1 MICITKT
8 LRFFSV
14 TWIVFLCHSVLY
26 AQNDTIPK
34 NPRQDTTQRQTFD
47 EYLKS
52 RKGLF
57 GTVVKSLRRDTT
69 EVQVA
74 NDLTRN
80 EEAFKIFEGAV
91 IKHII
96 IKDLPFGIPLSD
108 TSKIVT
114 TSLTRIANK
123 LHHTTNQSVIRKN
136 LFFNVGDTLVPYLM
150 GDNETYLRQLPYLQD
165 ATIEA
170 VPTDG
175 INPNAVDVYVTVKDL
190 FSLGGSI
197 ASLGLRNTD
206 MAVREDN
213 IHGSGNGF
221 VVHGLYDMSRNT
233 KVGVGVEYIQRNI
246 GRSFTNLGIGYQSYY
261 PSISGLKEDN
271 YYYVTVS
278 KPLVNRYMHWIYE
291 FDAAYHSTRNMYSGD
306 SIYFAN
312 NRYRFYDLDAWLGYN
327 INSTGFTTA
336 TEDRKLRK
344 LVGLRVIDQQFQNLP
359 GKYLSQY
366 SWRYASL
373 SGMLASV
380 SFYRQNF
387 YKSQYIYAF
396 GINEDI
402 PEGLNLTFTTGYI
415 KKENL
420 QRPYFGIN
428 YQRSTFTP
436 KDNYFSYILRAE
448 GYLDHKSLDDI
459 NLLGAITYFDHL
471 KAIGP
476 KWNERNFVNVSLA
489 KQLNTILNEPLYIDS
504 KYALP
509 AFRNGDVGGS
519 LRASVGLESVFYS
532 PWNVAAFRFAPFAF
546 ATTGLF
552 TPYNTPVNSSNIYTI
567 VGGGMRMRNE
577 SLIFGTLEL
586 RAYYFLKKNV
596 YNSNWK
602 VDISSNITF
611 KNNSPLISR
620 PDFINVN

>member
-8 LRFFSV
+8 LRCFLL
-14 TWIVFLCHSVLY
+14 TWMVFLCHSVIY
-26 AQNDTIPK
+26 AQSDTIPK
-34 NPRQDTTQRQTFD
+34 NPRQDTTQRKTFD
-47 EYLKS
+47 EYLKT

-80 EEAFKIFEGAV
+80 EEAFTIFEGAV

-108 TSKIVT
+108 TSKKVS
-114 TSLTRIANK
+114 TSLTRIANR
-123 LHHTTNQSVIRKN
+123 LHHTTNKSVIRKN
-136 LFFNVGDTLVPYLM
+136 LFFSVGDTLVPYLM
-150 GDNETYLRQLPYLQD
+150 GDNETYLRQLPYIQD

-175 INPNAVDVYVTVKDL
+175 VHPDTVDVYVTVKDL

-197 ASLGLRNTD
+197 GSLGLKNTD
-206 MAVREDN
+206 IAVREDN

-221 VVHGLYDMSRNT
+221 VVHGLYDISRNR

-246 GRSFTNLGIGYQSYY
+246 GRNFTNLGIGYQSYY
-261 PSISGLKEDN
+261 PSISGHKEDN

-291 FDAAYHSTRNMYSGD
+291 FDASYHSTRNMYSED
-306 SIYFAN
+306 SIYLAN
-312 NRYRFYDLDAWLGYN
+312 SRYRFYDLDAWLGYN
-327 INSTGFTTA
+327 INSTGFTTV
-336 TEDRKLRK
+336 TENRKLRK

-359 GKYLSQY
+359 LKYLSQY

-373 SGMLASV
+373 SGVLTSV

-402 PEGLNLTFTTGYI
+402 PEGLNLSFTTGYI

-471 KAIGP
+471 KSIGT
-476 KWNERNFVNVSLA
+476 KWNERNFVNVSLS
-489 KQLNTILNEPLYIDS
+489 KQINTVLNE
-504 KYALP
+504 
-509 AFRNGDVGGS
+509 
-519 LRASVGLESVFYS
+519 
-532 PWNVAAFRFAPFAF
+532 
-546 ATTGLF
+546 
-552 TPYNTPVNSSNIYTI
+552 
-567 VGGGMRMRNE
+567 
-577 SLIFGTLEL
+577 
-586 RAYYFLKKNV
+586 
-596 YNSNWK
+596 
-602 VDISSNITF
+602 
-611 KNNSPLISR
+611 
-620 PDFINVN
+620 